1 MESMMCAAMDA
12 HGRSPRRSSYRGFNE
27 HTGTRT
33 LKSPCKLDPP
43 HSKRIGDCTPVP
55 QLKRARS
62 LDSEVVSSYSK
73 GNSNASSSPPQQ
85 RVASA
90 EWEVPELVPQAAGCS
105 TDQHHDLAALHAHLA
120 LACDTYSRSA
130 PLTLLLSNRCP
141 IVDGPWSPSPVCRT
155 ASNLP
160 NYAGDLDRP
169 ALERGSGSMQCS
181 RSDLLMP
188 PPATEDGTVALSP
201 RVPTGAEIHAASS
214 LLFYLPIC

>member
-1 MESMMCAAMDA
+1 MCAAMDA

-120 LACDTYSRSA
+120 LACDTYSR
-130 PLTLLLSNRCP
+130 
-141 IVDGPWSPSPVCRT
+141 T